1 MSDLFEPILN
11 EVSSANIQNITN
23 ILKSNDVME
32 VCTSECCAE
41 ETCTCNK
48 QKCEDCEDFENCE
61 NCEDCENNETNTEP
75 DYVTLDKEIKEMQ
88 AELDKKLK
96 IKKEYETKQKLK
108 EEQERKR
115 IEEEK
120 KRVEQERKRIERT
133 ELVNKINVVVKLY
146 NEQKI
151 KCEEAMKTYNS
162 ETAKT
167 SSLSSEYYSLIY
179 KLNSID
185 NKNNSYGNSDYISMM
200 NNILK
205 TYSSLIK

>member
-1 MSDLFEPILN
+1 MSDLFEPLLS
-11 EVSSANIQNITN
+11 EVSSANIPNITN
-23 ILKSNDVME
+23 IPKSNDVME

-48 QKCEDCEDFENCE
+48 QKCKDCKDCEDFENCK
-61 NCEDCENNETNTEP
+61 NCEDNETNTEP

-96 IKKEYETKQKLK
+96 IKKEYETQQKLK

-120 KRVEQERKRIERT
+120 KRIERT
-133 ELVNKINVVVKLY
+133 ELVNKINAVVKLY
-146 NEQKI
+146 NEQKL
-151 KCEEAMKTYNS
+151 KCEEALKTYNLES
-162 ETAKT
+162 AKS

-185 NKNNSYGNSDYISMM
+185 NKPNSYGDYNYMD
-200 NNILK
+200 NILK
-205 TYSSLIK
+205 TIFLI